1 MGRDYAYAST
11 FSFLARRPFACSRRA
26 TFGEPDACFASRNGI
41 MRAMSFLRLRTTLL
55 LNVVFWRPWPAVIDA
70 W

>member
-1 MGRDYAYAST
+1 M
-11 FSFLARRPFACSRRA
+11 ACSRSA
-26 TFGEPDACFASRNGI
+26 TFGEPDACFASRKGI

-55 LNVVFWRPWPAVIDA
+55 LNVVFCRPWPAVVDA